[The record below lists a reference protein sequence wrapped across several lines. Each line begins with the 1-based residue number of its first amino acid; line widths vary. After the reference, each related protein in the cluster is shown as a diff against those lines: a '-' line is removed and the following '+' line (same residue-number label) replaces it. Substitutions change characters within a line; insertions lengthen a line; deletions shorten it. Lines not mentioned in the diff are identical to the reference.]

1 MSPAPTPKPLG
12 HRACKG
18 PLHPVGWGGRSS
30 YCVCRGRGGAE
41 PLSSSTLQD

>member
-1 MSPAPTPKPLG
+1 MSPATTPKPRG

-18 PLHPVGWGGRSS
+18 PLHPVGWGGSSS
-30 YCVCRGRGGAE
+30 YRVRRGRGGAE